1 MSAYLSLRS
10 NAPSAT
16 ELVLVNG
23 PPYSPWV
30 LAGVKDLGGVKWQ
43 HQFSGARGTQG
54 RRAASGVPEDRQMA
68 FGLLSDEHA
77 DKDALAADLSD
88 LAAVVDEMRRFGGLV
103 TFREHNQTRKQRAR
117 VMVGEIE
124 IGSWETNE
132 WNLRDA
138 VRPVIRVTCAPY
150 LEGDPM
156 EVHDEFAVDS
166 IAAGDYRF
174 DAGTA
179 ADVTVTGGALAP
191 AGTMTTE
198 RRLVHTGTGYILGDQ
213 EAQVEILVGS
223 TVTGFKAGVMLK
235 VSEDGGTRLE
245 VTVEDNGTSSFLRA
259 RPYSGGVAQPDTA
272 ATLPARIVAGGRYW
286 LRAHLVGTFLR
297 CALHQT
303 NPEMGGP
310 DAMPASYSFTQT
322 VEPGSLWHPW
332 FGLGTTGRV
341 GLVWVPQH
349 SAARLDDFRIR
360 PFLITSEAVSG
371 GRGFP
376 RAERMAGS
384 IPGDAPA
391 TAEIEWRFPGINQT
405 INFAMAAWWARPRP
419 HNLVMN
425 GGFEGAE
432 NVAPW
437 TVAAVTNFM
446 GAATSVAR
454 DFIARL
460 FGAYSGQVVA
470 PDTANT
476 GAKYPI
482 YRSFRKGERYRARA
496 WVMSETTGPFVRLRI
511 GDPDNASAIAS
522 STAVT
527 LTPTWALHEVTWT
540 CTADTFLVWVG
551 VERTTTTG
559 SSATFYIDGVSVERA
574 EEAEPSRGHRE
585 GEGGRPPFGVIEAEA
600 AVRPFYTGASA
611 SGLEVFVS
619 ANDSGGRYVRSAANV
634 GAGGA
639 TYEMAFLVD
648 PSLVVPDD
656 YAGDAV
662 SFVVWARV
670 LHSAAFTGGMTAVA
684 YMRTGSRVLSYTT
697 EHGEDG
703 YIVPRPATSNA
714 VWRITRMGTLVLPV
728 SDLGQGVVELLTR
741 FVIAAGTNGQRFG
754 IDYVALTPARAHVAS
769 ATGKGAGSTAFAVLM
784 NDRIV
789 TKRLHP
795 DTSAEELLFDRQPV
809 VSSGL
814 GGAMIEVP
822 PGEIE
827 FMTMLSGYQPDNTI
841 ASDGGESP
849 PNPTPR
855 VRLIPTPR
863 WHYLREP

>member
-1 MSAYLSLRS
+1 VSAFLSLRS
-10 NAPSAT
+10 NAPGAT

-23 PPYSPWV
+23 EPYVPWV

-54 RRAASGVPEDRQMA
+54 RRAASGVPDDRQMA

-103 TFREHNQTRKQRAR
+103 TFREHGQSRKQRAR

-124 IGSWETNE
+124 VGSWETNE

-150 LEGDPM
+150 LEGEPM

-166 IAAGDYRF
+166 IAAGDWRF

-191 AGTMTTE
+191 AGSMTSE
-198 RRLVHTGTGYILGDQ
+198 RRLVHVGTGYILGDQ

-223 TVTGFKAGVMLK
+223 TVTGFKAGVVLK

-245 VTVEDNGTSSFLRA
+245 VTVEDDGTTSRIRA
-259 RPYSGGVAQPDTA
+259 RPYAGGTAQPDTVSN
-272 ATLPARIVAGGRYW
+272 LPSRIQAGQRWW

-297 CALHQT
+297 VALHNERPEQL
-303 NPEMGGP
+303 NP
-310 DAMPASYSFTQT
+310 DFMPPSGYSFTQT

-332 FGLGTTGRV
+332 FGVGTTGRV
-341 GLVWVPQH
+341 GIVWVPRH

-360 PFLITSEAVSG
+360 PFLIPSEAVSG
-371 GRGFP
+371 GKGFP
-376 RAERMAGS
+376 RAERMAGV

-391 TAEIEWRFPGINQT
+391 TGEIEWWCPAINQT
-405 INFAMAAWWARPRP
+405 INFALAAWWARPRP

-432 NVAPW
+432 NVSPW
-437 TVAAVTNFM
+437 TAAAVTNFM
-446 GAATSVAR
+446 GAATSVTR
-454 DFIARL
+454 DFIDRL
-460 FGAYSGQVVA
+460 FGAHSGEVVCPA
-470 PDTANT
+470 TANT
-476 GAKYPI
+476 GAKYPL
-482 YRSFRKGERYRARA
+482 YRAFRKGERYRARA
-496 WVMSETTGPFVRLRI
+496 WVMAPSATTNVRLRI
-511 GDPDNASAIAS
+511 GDPNNSSAIAS
-522 STAVT
+522 STASALSTTWT
-527 LTPTWALHEVTWT
+527 LREVTWT

-551 VERTTTTG
+551 VEITA
-559 SSATFYIDGVSVERA
+559 ATATVFNIDGVSVEQA
-574 EEAEPSRGHRE
+574 DEPEPSRGHRE
-585 GEGGRPPFGVIEAEA
+585 GEGALPPFGVIEAEA
-600 AVRPFYTGASA
+600 AVRPFYLGASA
-611 SGLEVFVS
+611 SGLEVFTS
-619 ANDSGGRYVRSAANV
+619 ANDSGGRYVRSTSNV

-639 TYEMAFLVD
+639 TYELAFLID

-670 LHSAAFTGGMTAVA
+670 LHSAAFTGGMKAIA
-684 YMRTGSRVLSYTT
+684 SMRAGSRLLSYTT
-697 EHGEDG
+697 EHGEGG

-741 FVIAAGTNGQRFG
+741 FEIAAGTNGQRFG

-769 ATGKGAGSTAFAVLM
+769 ATGKGAGSTTFATLL
-784 NDRIV
+784 NDRVI
-789 TKRLHP
+789 TKRVRS
-795 DTSAEELLFDRQPV
+795 DTSAEELTFDRQPV
-809 VSSGL
+809 HSSGL
-814 GGAMIEVP
+814 GGAMVEVP

-827 FMTMLSGYQPDNTI
+827 MMSILSGYQPDNTI
-841 ASDGGESP
+841 ASDGGEAP